1 MEKEKTVDQISFGLF
16 DQAFD
21 GIIIFDIDQKI
32 IYSNQAFRLLFN
44 VVDENKSERFS
55 ELFKLPFSF
64 DQIVER
70 SNLKSGFITLA
81 ESISGKEII
90 LKSKFEPDNN
100 FLIFYVRETIIT
112 DQKKNKFD
120 DNSQSECNLIEEA
133 ADSFFVIDKN
143 FKIISVNISTCILTG
158 YKKEELLNMN
168 YTQIFSETEL
178 LNKPFDKNGI
188 ESGKTIIYERKI
200 TKKDGTKVDIEM
212 RTKKLSNGNIL
223 SIARDINTRVQIRTQ
238 LEIKNKELE
247 ETYQQV
253 IKSENKYKQLFK
265 NLPLGIFTATESGI
279 IESINYQ
286 MLEILGSDSAKTSM
300 KFNLFEL
307 PSLKN
312 TKLLQDFRSALF
324 EGRSHYKLYEY
335 TSMWNKKTYLKTHIL
350 PLEKDG
356 INKIMVIIED
366 YTKERENEIRMK
378 ILSQGVNNSPASIV
392 VTNNEGKII
401 FVNKRFI
408 EITGYSMN
416 ELINNKPSIIKSG
429 FHNNEFYEDLWKTIR
444 AGKEWIGEF
453 LNKKKNGELY
463 WESGMI
469 AALKDENG
477 VITNFM
483 AIKEDITHKK
493 QVEKELKEKTEQLLN
508 LVNHTPDNICFK
520 DENGKW
526 ILANTATL
534 KLFGL
539 EEVEY
544 QGKTN
549 DELFYK
555 SVRDNSFLVTDAK
568 TDKAAWERGS
578 IYQYEANF
586 IDEKGNKVILEVL
599 KLPLYH
605 HDGTKRGIINI
616 GRDITGR
623 KIYEDELMIAK
634 ERAEESDLLKSAFLA
649 NMSHE
654 IRTPL
659 NAIMG
664 FSSLMADYSLDKDSI
679 SRFLEIIQV
688 NGRQLL
694 TIIDDILLI
703 SKLQVNQIKVTT
715 AVFDLDQV
723 LTKLNQQF
731 GRELSILTE
740 KKIELSVQKLNV
752 KSGVKIKTDRDK
764 LSLIYSKL
772 IRNAIKF
779 TNIGKVQF
787 GFELKAN
794 NEIIFFVKDTGVGI
808 SKEKQDFVFK
818 KFRQAD
824 DSTTREYGG
833 TGLGLSIVKGLID
846 LLEGQLWVESEL
858 GEGAIFYFSLP
869 LEVIEIEPFVETE
882 SKKKTRWEDKKI
894 MIVDDVVE
902 SIFLLSEVL
911 KSTGIKIIT
920 AETGTLAIQK
930 FIENPDIDLILMDI
944 QLPEINGLEA
954 AIEIKKINPKVAII
968 VQTAYAQDGFTQKSK
983 EAGCDDIVFKPINF
997 ENLIK
1002 KMHQFLSVE

>member
-1 MEKEKTVDQISFGLF
+1 MEKEKIVNTITFNIF
-16 DQAFD
+16 DEAFE
-21 GIIIFDIDQKI
+21 GVIIFDIYQKN
-32 IYSNQAFRLLFN
+32 IYWNHSFKLLLEFKTEDKN
-44 VVDENKSERFS
+44 LSFS
-55 ELFKLPFSF
+55 ELFKMPFSF
-64 DQIVER
+64 DQI
-70 SNLKSGFITLA
+70 LDKSRFKEGFVTLA
-81 ESISGKEII
+81 ETFYGKKII
-90 LKSKFEPDNN
+90 LKCKFEPDNN
-100 FLIFYVRETIIT
+100 FVIFFAKESTSA
-112 DQKKNKFD
+112 DQNKNQFD
-120 DNSQSECNLIEEA
+120 KISKNACNLIEEA

-143 FKIISVNISTCILTG
+143 FKILSVNTSACILTG
-158 YKKEELLNMN
+158 YNKEELLNMS
-168 YTQIFSETEL
+168 YVQLFSDIEL
-178 LNKPFDKNGI
+178 FNKPFDRDGI
-188 ESGKTIIYERKI
+188 ENGRTIIFERKI
-200 TKKDGTKVDIEM
+200 AKKDNTQIDIET
-212 RTKKLSNGNIL
+212 RTKKLSDGNFL
-223 SIARDINTRVQIRTQ
+223 SIARDINTRVEIRTQ
-238 LEIKNKELE
+238 LEVKNKELE
-247 ETYQQV
+247 RTYQQV
-253 IKSENKYKQLFK
+253 IKSENRYKQLFK
-265 NLPLGIFTATESGI
+265 NLPLGIFTATENGT

-286 MLEILGSDSAKTSM
+286 MLEILGSDSAKTSL

-307 PSLKN
+307 PSLKD
-312 TKLLQDFRSALF
+312 TKLLQDFKSALF
-324 EGRSHYKLYEY
+324 EGRSHYKLYEF
-335 TSMWNKKTYLKTHIL
+335 TSIWNKKTYIKTHIL

-356 INKIMVIIED
+356 TNKIMVIVED
-366 YTKERENEIRMK
+366 YTKERENEMRMK

-392 VTNNEGKII
+392 VTNEEGKII
-401 FVNKRFI
+401 FVNKRFV
-408 EITGYSMN
+408 EITGYSLN

-429 FHNNEFYEDLWKTIR
+429 YHNSEFYGNLWQTIR
-444 AGKEWIGEF
+444 SGKEWVGEF

-493 QVEKELKEKTEQLLN
+493 QVEKELKEKTEQLLS

-520 DENGKW
+520 DENGQW
-526 ILANTATL
+526 ILANTTTL

-539 EEVEY
+539 EGVEY

-555 SVRDNSFLVTDAK
+555 SIRDNSFLVTDSK
-568 TDKAAWERGS
+568 TDKAAWEKGS
-578 IYQYEANF
+578 IYQYEAQF
-586 IDEKGNKVILEVL
+586 IDDEGKEIILEVL

-605 HDGTKRGIINI
+605 SDGNKRGIINI
-616 GRDITGR
+616 RRDITGR
-623 KIYEDELMIAK
+623 KIYEEELMIAK
-634 ERAEESDLLKSAFLA
+634 NRAEEADLLKSAFLA

-664 FSSLMADYSLDKDSI
+664 FSSLMADYSLDKESI
-679 SRFLEIIQV
+679 SKFLEIIQV

-694 TIIDDILLI
+694 NIIDDILLI

-723 LTKLNQQF
+723 LSKLNQQF
-731 GRELSILTE
+731 GRELSILNE
-740 KKIELSVQKLNV
+740 KKIELSVEKVNV
-752 KSGVKIKTDRDK
+752 KSSVKIKTDRDK
-764 LSLIYSKL
+764 LSMIYSKL

-779 TNIGKVQF
+779 TSKGKVQF
-787 GFELKAN
+787 GFELKGD
-794 NEIIFFVKDTGVGI
+794 NEIVFFVKDTGVGI

-846 LLEGQLWVESEL
+846 LLEGKLWVESEL
-858 GEGAIFYFSLP
+858 GQGAIFYFSLP
-869 LEVIEIEPFVETE
+869 LEIIEIESSVETNT
-882 SKKKTRWEDKKI
+882 KKKAQWGTKKI
-894 MIVDDVVE
+894 MIVDDVGE

-911 KSTGIKIIT
+911 KSTGINIIT
-920 AETGTLAIQK
+920 AETGAQAIQK
-930 FIENPDIDLILMDI
+930 FIDNPDIDLILMDI

-954 AIEIKKINPKVAII
+954 AVEIKKINPKVAII

-983 EAGCDDIVFKPINF
+983 DAGCDDIVFKPINF

-1002 KMHQFLSVE
+1002 KMHRFLSV